1 HIANVLGIT
10 TENAQEMLKSGE
22 ISMEESLD
30 YFVDAVEVGS
40 EGAGGYFAKME
51 GTAQKAGDTMQ
62 GAWVNL
68 KASVAQLGE
77 DMWESGAWD
86 VLKDGMADLTQ
97 FIYDLQPALE
107 PVAERVA
114 IILATMVDWIQK
126 MLIAFVNLSPKMQT
140 IIGLIS
146 VIGAVIGPVIFAFG
160 SFVGIAGQALKPFG
174 ALFGVLSKVFGIL
187 GKKGLLGAI
196 GQLGSR
202 FSILL
207 GPVGIIIGLFT
218 TLYLTSETFRKVVKQ
233 VIGSLIDF
241 GKTIWEAIQ
250 PSIKAVVDS
259 FKQMIKGFK
268 GTKDGIGGLGDSLSP
283 LLQILGALGKLV
295 GGVLVTAF
303 GVFMSIISGVMR
315 AIGPL
320 VNGFLDLL
328 NMVTNFFM
336 AFVSMVYGDFDSAN
350 EYMEKAVKN
359 SVDFIVN
366 MFKSLIG
373 FIMGFVDAFL
383 GFFKG
388 LYDKLVGN
396 SIIPDMVNAIVEW
409 FVKLKEWS
417 IDLIKGM
424 VRGVINWFKGLL
436 TGTIEIFTNI
446 WDFINK
452 VWNKTIEFVLFIAK
466 SIVNG
471 VIQWWNNLLNNTK
484 KIFNFI
490 WTFING
496 LWNRMLDF

>member
-1 HIANVLGIT
+1 FMNADVGQWLSKLVQSNIELEKSEDIMKAVLDFSVGSGQLGIEGEIHDVIMKAIRAGGWDQMTLDMLAQRGLNLAGHIANVLGIT

-160 SFVGIAGQALKPFG
+160 SFVGIAGQAFKPFC

-328 NMVTNFFM
+328 NMVTHFFM
-336 AFVSMVYGDFDSAN
+336 AFVSKVYGNFDIAN
-350 EYMEKAVKN
+350 EYMKKAVKN
-359 SVDFIVN
+359 SVYFIVN
-366 MFKSLIG
+366 MFKSFIG

-396 SIIPDMVNAIVEW
+396 SIIPDMVNAIVDW
-409 FVKLKEWS
+409 FV
-417 IDLIKGM
+417 
-424 VRGVINWFKGLL
+424 
-436 TGTIEIFTNI
+436 
-446 WDFINK
+446 
-452 VWNKTIEFVLFIAK
+452 
-466 SIVNG
+466 
-471 VIQWWNNLLNNTK
+471 
-484 KIFNFI
+484 
-490 WTFING
+490 
-496 LWNRMLDF
+496 